1 MIKALNFT
9 VPIIAACCLVVLMTT
24 GCEENTIPI
33 PNPPSVDVTGTWG
46 LQADLEDV
54 HTMALSQSGN
64 NVTGSVSSFVGQLS
78 TIVGIVS
85 DISITMLMSFGTSNA
100 VNTVNFSGLASDNS
114 MSGTWRNSNNDEGT
128 WTAIRK

>member
-1 MIKALNFT
+1 MKALNFS
-9 VPIIAACCLVVLMTT
+9 VPIIAGCCLAVLMAT
-24 GCEENTIPI
+24 GCEENTTPTQ
-33 PNPPSVDVTGTWG
+33 NPPNVDVTGTWG
-46 LQADLEDV
+46 MQADLEDV
-54 HTMALSQSGN
+54 HTMVLNQSGN
-64 NVTGSVSSFVGQLS
+64 EVTGYISTFVGQPS

-114 MSGTWRNSNNDEGT
+114 MSGTWRNSNDAEGT